1 MRAKERDVVNI
12 TDFDTPQHFFD
23 YVTANHLEGEINPGD
38 YTLTSSIT
46 ITTATHFKILG
57 KSSTGGSNN
66 SGSYGVRFLWNGASG
81 GTVFALSGTRDYEL
95 GNLCIIPTG
104 ANTIG
109 VGLDIDGANS
119 TLGKH
124 PNIVISKSSGT
135 LTTVVFFF

>member
-38 YTLTSSIT
+38 YTLTASIT

-66 SGSYGVRFLWNGASG
+66 SGSYGVRFLGNGASG
-81 GTVFALSGTRDYEL
+81 GAVFALSGTREYEL
-95 GNLCIIPTG
+95 GNLGIIPTG
-104 ANTIG
+104 RNTIG
-109 VGLDIDGANS
+109 GGLGVDGAKS
-119 TLGKH
+119 TLGK
-124 PNIVISKSSGT
+124 PP
-135 LTTVVFFF
+135 TT